1 MFSHCELHRI
11 QTISLQ
17 MVRECES
24 IAKQK
29 LLEHRR
35 APNQLTILNRV
46 LMENRVYSEFIV
58 IVIGENC
65 P

>member
-1 MFSHCELHRI
+1 
-11 QTISLQ
+11 

-35 APNQLTILNRV
+35 APNQLTILNV

>member
-1 MFSHCELHRI
+1 MFSHRELHRI
-11 QTISLQ
+11 QTISLP

-35 APNQLTILNRV
+35 APNQLTILNV

>member
-1 MFSHCELHRI
+1 MFSHRELHRI
-11 QTISLQ
+11 QTISLP

-29 LLEHRR
+29 LFEHRR